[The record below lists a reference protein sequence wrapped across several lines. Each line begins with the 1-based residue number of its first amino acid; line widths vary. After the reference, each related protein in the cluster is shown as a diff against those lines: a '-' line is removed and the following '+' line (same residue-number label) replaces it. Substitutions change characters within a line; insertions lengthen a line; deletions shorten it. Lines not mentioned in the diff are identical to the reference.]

1 MGGLAGVLT
10 SVGSGIGAA
19 AESIG
24 SVVSEPMQ
32 GFAKGINSAA
42 EGAYNAGKETLA
54 NAWSA
59 ASNSDRA
66 GDVAY
71 ETGKALFSSSYAK
84 QPPPQIT
91 NDQPNVQQSNE
102 RAPDA
107 GEELNKLMSNM
118 MG

>member
-1 MGGLAGVLT
+1 MGGLAGVLM
-10 SVGSGIGAA
+10 SVGGSVGAA

-24 SVVSEPMQ
+24 SVVSGPMQ
-32 GFAKGINSAA
+32 GFAKGINDAA
-42 EGAYNAGKETLA
+42 EGTYNAGKRTLA

-59 ASNSDRA
+59 DRA

-84 QPPPQIT
+84 QPAPKIE
-91 NDQPNVQQSNE
+91 NDQPTVMQSNE

-118 MG
+118 TE